1 MLRFFSK
8 MRYKLAVE
16 NRTAKYLRY
25 AVGEILLVVI
35 GILIALQINNWNE
48 ERKIHIYEQ
57 KILSDLLHT
66 IDNDLAVQK
75 MLLRRLDSMEFGI
88 SNIYRLMGKN
98 ESSEDSI
105 QKYLPYFQFG
115 IRFSYDP
122 GAYES
127 LKSVG
132 LDKVTDNSIR
142 AGLAH
147 LYDFQY
153 PRTSSM
159 IEDEYKKPRLEAE
172 NLLDKFLVNEVE
184 VNAKGEPTIS
194 SKIEINDPF
203 HNQDF
208 LNCIRTY
215 SFVVKQGRFRIE
227 DIMNALNRV
236 KKSLEDYIDK

>member
-8 MRYKLAVE
+8 MRYQLAAE
-16 NRTAKYLRY
+16 NRAAKYLRY
-25 AVGEILLVVI
+25 AIGEILLVVI

-88 SNIYRLMGKN
+88 N

-172 NLLDKFLVNEVE
+172 KLLNKFLVNEVE

-194 SKIEINDPF
+194 IKIEINDPF

-215 SFVVKQGRFRIE
+215 SFAVKQGRFRIE
-227 DIMNALNRV
+227 DIMTALDKM